1 MKEYLICVDSDGCAM
16 DTMTMKHVRCFGP
29 ELVKVFGLEKW
40 ETAIL
45 KRWNE
50 INLYTK
56 KRGINRFQ
64 GLLLILSEVDAQY
77 VKIDGLNKYAD
88 WANHTTAYS
97 EASLQAA
104 VWEAKEHVRLREK
117 SGSVDGSKQLQE
129 TPEDAKGCALLEK
142 ALIWSQKVNA
152 AIQAIPASDKRE
164 FPGVREAFEKM
175 KAVADLAIVSSAN
188 REAMEE
194 EWERCGLM
202 PYVDYAM
209 AQDVG
214 TKAVCIKKMIEK
226 GYETSKIVM
235 IGDAMGDF
243 KAASEAGVSF
253 YPILAG
259 KEEASWEHFS
269 KQVLDEIVNGRYT
282 AERQKEEFEEFERGL
297 EG

>member
-29 ELVKVFGLEKW
+29 ELVRVFGLEKW

-77 VKIDGLNKYAD
+77 VKIDGLKKYAD
-88 WANHTTAYS
+88 WVNHTTAYS

-104 VWEAKEHVRLREK
+104 VWE
-117 SGSVDGSKQLQE
+117 
-129 TPEDAKGCALLEK
+129 AKGCALLEK

-164 FPGVREAFEKM
+164 FRGVREAFEKM